1 VLKVELR
8 EDLAAI
14 VEVEIQ
20 LPPDLRRK
28 RQAEGVNLESVA
40 GRALI
45 DTGADVT
52 AFDLEAAARAG
63 LVHRGASRLMTVL
76 GQHDREIPLPLGEV
90 TLIGL
95 STFPVPQGRGFDL
108 SDLGLVAVIG
118 RDILKRTVLV
128 YNGMEGWATLSRNS
142 D

>member
-1 VLKVELR
+1 M
-8 EDLAAI
+8 
-14 VEVEIQ
+14 
-20 LPPDLRRK
+20 
-28 RQAEGVNLESVA
+28 

-63 LVHRGASRLMTVL
+63 LVHRGTGRLMTVL
-76 GQHDREIPLPLGEV
+76 GSHAGEAPLLLGEV
-90 TLIGL
+90 TITGF

-118 RDILKRTVLV
+118 RDVLSRTVLV
-128 YNGMEGWATLSRNS
+128 YNGQEGWATLSRNG

>member
-1 VLKVELR
+1 MLRTQLR

-20 LPPDLRRK
+20 LPADLRRQ
-28 RQAEGVNLESVA
+28 RQAEGLNFESVA
-40 GRALI
+40 GNALI

-52 AFDLEAAARAG
+52 AFDLAAAARAG
-63 LVHRGASRLMTVL
+63 LARRGAGQLMTVL
-76 GQHDREIPLPLGEV
+76 GRHDREVPLLLGEV
-90 TLIGL
+90 TITGL
-95 STFPVPQGRGFDL
+95 STFPVLQGRGFDL

-118 RDILKRTVLV
+118 RDVLSRTVLV
-128 YNGMEGWATLSRNS
+128 YNGREGWATLSRNG